1 MTIVFALTLT
11 AMSSLSASAYS
22 DVASSDWFNDNVKAV
37 SEAKIING
45 YEDGTFRPYGN
56 VTYAEALKITSAVH
70 ANLTN
75 NWAALENTTVIED
88 DYKDHWA
95 GKYVTYA
102 MNNGILS
109 SKLPV
114 RDFDKAMLRV
124 ALSEYIANALPDS
137 LTTEINDFTNAPQQE
152 VTEYVKKLYKN
163 GIMVGDDKSFNLNQ
177 CVTRAELAAMS
188 DRLMNP
194 EKRVTTTATPTLA
207 PTPAP
212 TPAPQVANNTLT
224 IKVSDDLL
232 QYMRESG
239 RGCEV
244 EIVSGT
250 PPCSQQTFKLTKD
263 TYNSTTGNFTFTIK
277 PLDFEIYNSLWFTS
291 DDPVFKGIQINDKLI
306 ETENRI
312 ILDSTTPLNATL
324 IGNVEDDTRVTLDM
338 QDEVHDRIMKLKS
351 KYPEGCKE
359 PPCDGCNTFVE
370 AVSDTIF
377 RYQPT
382 YAHYNV
388 RDAKIGDLIYYF
400 WTTKDGGY
408 IGHWIVV
415 TDVDSTGVIAAEGNY
430 GGKAHWDRKYT
441 FTELEKNANK
451 VHLGNWDS
459 STIVLTRYLDT
470 DTSNMRPLEYLPACE
485 IEIENLYNHWW
496 AKRNLN

>member
-1 MTIVFALTLT
+1 MKKKLTSLTLALTLT

-102 MNNGILS
+102 INNGILS

-124 ALSEYIANALPDS
+124 ALSEYIANALPNS
-137 LTTEINDFTNAPQQE
+137 LTTEINDFANAPQQE

-194 EKRVTTTATPTLA
+194 EKRVTTTATPT
-207 PTPAP
+207 PTPTP
-212 TPAPQVANNTLT
+212 TPAPQVSNNTLT

-312 ILDSTTPLNATL
+312 ILNSTTPLNATL
-324 IGNVEDDTRVTLDM
+324 IGNVEDDIRVTLDM

-351 KYPEGCKE
+351 KYPEGCTDPVCNACQDFAKE
-359 PPCDGCNTFVE
+359 ISNLIFVNHKM
-370 AVSDTIF
+370 
-377 RYQPT
+377 

-388 RDAKIGDLIYYF
+388 RDVKIGDMVHYMYYNSK
-400 WTTKDGGY
+400 WGGY
-408 IGHWIVV
+408 GAHWVVV
-415 TDVDSTGVIAAEGNY
+415 TDVDSSGVTVAEGNWNDA
-430 GGKAHWDRKYT
+430 AHWGRYIT
-441 FTELEKNANK
+441 FSELESCADKIN
-451 VHLGNWDS
+451 LCNWDK
-459 STIVLTRYLDT
+459 STVVVTRYYDT
-470 DTSNMRPLEYLPACE
+470 DTTNMIPLSRMPD
-485 IEIENLYNHWW
+485 I
-496 AKRNLN
+496 R